1 MNIMNHFRMSD
12 LTTPRELMNAN
23 QDDREKLELGLESRT
38 LCCFS
43 VVPTDCMNGICGHG
57 THENRESPE
66 SLDDEDYLDDG
77 PCTEY
82 QPSDILRHPSCLN
95 LRSRYTAQ
103 WESRD
108 AWKKTEWETREAW
121 EKTQCSWTD

>member
-12 LTTPRELMNAN
+12 LTTPRELMDAN
-23 QDDREKLELGLESRT
+23 LDDREKLELGLESRT

-57 THENRESPE
+57 THEP
-66 SLDDEDYLDDG
+66 DE
-77 PCTEY
+77 
-82 QPSDILRHPSCLN
+82 
-95 LRSRYTAQ
+95 Q

-108 AWKKTEWETREAW
+108 AWKKTEWESREAW
-121 EKTQCSWTD
+121 EKTQCRWTD

>member
-12 LTTPRELMNAN
+12 FTTPRELMDAN
-23 QDDREKLELGLESRT
+23 PNDREKLELGLESRT

-57 THENRESPE
+57 THESQESR
-66 SLDDEDYLDDG
+66 DEDG

-82 QPSDILRHPSCLN
+82 QPSDILSHPGCLN
-95 LRSRYTAQ
+95 LRSRHTAQ
-103 WESRD
+103 WES
-108 AWKKTEWETREAW
+108 REAW
-121 EKTQCSWTD
+121 EKTQCSWTA